1 MSLVLAVLTLFAAFT
16 AAEAEAETEPQAITI
31 HIPGGHKRVV
41 SALFAAVDEGTPVTG
56 IAELDSLAA
65 TYGLIGI
72 YRTNRHS
79 SGFYGYHF
87 RLTFPPGADVAAIA
101 KAYWNLPYIQ
111 SVAGEAEEPPVP
123 LWPRIR
129 SIGGGERA
137 TSRIFAKICV
147 GSVSSVASSGALLLL
162 LLPREEERRDSFSAA
177 LLYSAYFGP
186 LVGFPLGVSLAD
198 PHDSL
203 GMTLLG
209 SAIPLLAGI
218 SLVKYGSESIRK
230 LGITTMLVGPFIG
243 SLYASEKWRKPP
255 QDSQNSRVSVDLGAA
270 PNGGLSAVATLRF

>member
-1 MSLVLAVLTLFAAFT
+1 MPLVIAVLTLFAALM
-16 AAEAEAETEPQAITI
+16 AVEAEAETEPAEITI
-31 HIPGGHKRVV
+31 YLRGEHKGVV
-41 SALFAAVDEGTPVTG
+41 SALLEAADERTPVTG

-65 TYGLIGI
+65 IYGLIGI
-72 YRTNRHS
+72 YRTNWRS
-79 SGFYGYHF
+79 SGFYGYRF
-87 RLTFPPGADVAAIA
+87 RLTFPPGADVAAMA

-111 SVAGEAEEPPVP
+111 SVAGEAEKPPVP

-137 TSRIFAKICV
+137 TSRIFVKICV

-162 LLPREEERRDSFSAA
+162 LLPREGESSSLSAA
-177 LLYSAYFGP
+177 LLYSVYFGP

-203 GMTLLG
+203 PMTLLG
-209 SAIPLLAGI
+209 SVIPPLVGI
-218 SLVKYGSESIRK
+218 SLIKYGSESIRK
-230 LGITTMLVGPFIG
+230 LGVTTMLVGPFIG

-255 QDSQNSRVSVDLGAA
+255 QDRVAFALAPT

>member
-1 MSLVLAVLTLFAAFT
+1 MPLVIAVLTLFAALM
-16 AAEAEAETEPQAITI
+16 AVEADAETEPAEITI
-31 HIPGGHKRVV
+31 HIRGEHKGVV
-41 SALFAAVDEGTPVTG
+41 SALLEAADEGTPVTG

-65 TYGLIGI
+65 IYGLIGI
-72 YRTNRHS
+72 YRTNRRS
-79 SGFYGYHF
+79 SGFYGYRF
-87 RLTFPPGADVAAIA
+87 RLTFPLGADADTMA
-101 KAYWNLPYIQ
+101 KAYRNLPYIQ
-111 SVAGEAEEPPVP
+111 SVAGEAEKPPVP

-137 TSRIFAKICV
+137 TSRIFVKICV

-162 LLPREEERRDSFSAA
+162 LLPREGESSPLSAA
-177 LLYSAYFGP
+177 LLYSVYFGP

-203 GMTLLG
+203 PMTLLG
-209 SAIPLLAGI
+209 SVIPPLVGI
-218 SLVKYGSESIRK
+218 SLIKYGSESVGK

-255 QDSQNSRVSVDLGAA
+255 QGRVAFALAPT

>member
-1 MSLVLAVLTLFAAFT
+1 MPLVIAVLTLFAALR
-16 AAEAEAETEPQAITI
+16 AAEAEAETEPAEITI
-31 HIPGGHKRVV
+31 HIRGEHKGVV
-41 SALFAAVDEGTPVTG
+41 SALLEAADEGTPVTG

-65 TYGLIGI
+65 IYGLMGI
-72 YRTNRHS
+72 YRTNRRS
-79 SGFYGYHF
+79 SGFYGYRF
-87 RLTFPPGADVAAIA
+87 RLTFPPGADVDTMA

-111 SVAGEAEEPPVP
+111 SVAGEAEKPPVP

-137 TSRIFAKICV
+137 TSRIFVKICV

-162 LLPREEERRDSFSAA
+162 LLPREGESSTFSAA
-177 LLYSAYFGP
+177 LLYSVYFGP

-203 GMTLLG
+203 PMTLLG
-209 SAIPLLAGI
+209 SVIPPLVGI
-218 SLVKYGSESIRK
+218 SLIKYGNESIGK

-255 QDSQNSRVSVDLGAA
+255 QDRVSFALAPI

>member
-1 MSLVLAVLTLFAAFT
+1 MPIVIAVLTLFAALR
-16 AAEAEAETEPQAITI
+16 AAGADAETEPAAITI
-31 HIPGGHKRVV
+31 HIRGEHKGVV
-41 SALFAAVDEGTPVTG
+41 SALLEAADEGTPVTG

-72 YRTNRHS
+72 YRTNRRS
-79 SGFYGYHF
+79 SGFYGYRF
-87 RLTFPPGADVAAIA
+87 RLTFPLGADVDTMA
-101 KAYWNLPYIQ
+101 KAYRNLPYIQ
-111 SVAGEAEEPPVP
+111 SVAGEAEKPPVP

-137 TSRIFAKICV
+137 TSRIFVKICV
-147 GSVSSVASSGALLLL
+147 GSVSSVAASGALLLL
-162 LLPREEERRDSFSAA
+162 PREGESSTFSAA
-177 LLYSAYFGP
+177 LLYSVYFGP

-203 GMTLLG
+203 PMTLLG
-209 SAIPLLAGI
+209 SVIPPLVGI
-218 SLVKYGSESIRK
+218 SLIKYGSESIRK
-230 LGITTMLVGPFIG
+230 LGVTTMLVGPFIG

-255 QDSQNSRVSVDLGAA
+255 QGRRVAFALAPT

>member
-1 MSLVLAVLTLFAAFT
+1 MPILIAVLTLFAALM
-16 AAEAEAETEPQAITI
+16 AAKADAETEPAEITI
-31 HIPGGHKRVV
+31 HIRGEHKEVV
-41 SALFAAVDEGTPVTG
+41 SALLEAADEGTPVTG

-65 TYGLIGI
+65 IYGLMGI
-72 YRTNRHS
+72 YRTNRRS
-79 SGFYGYHF
+79 SGFYGYRF
-87 RLTFPPGADVAAIA
+87 RLTFPPGADVAAMA
-101 KAYWNLPYIQ
+101 KAYRNLPYIQ
-111 SVAGEAEEPPVP
+111 SVAGEAEKPPVP

-137 TSRIFAKICV
+137 TSRIFVKICV

-162 LLPREEERRDSFSAA
+162 LLPREGESSTFSAA
-177 LLYSAYFGP
+177 LLYSVYFGP

-203 GMTLLG
+203 PMTLLG
-209 SAIPLLAGI
+209 SVIPPLVGI
-218 SLVKYGSESIRK
+218 SLIKYGSESIRK

-255 QDSQNSRVSVDLGAA
+255 QDRVAFALAPT

>member
-1 MSLVLAVLTLFAAFT
+1 MPILIAVLTLFAALM
-16 AAEAEAETEPQAITI
+16 AAKADAETEPTEITI
-31 HIPGGHKRVV
+31 HIRGEHKGVV
-41 SALFAAVDEGTPVTG
+41 SALLEAADEGTPVTG

-65 TYGLIGI
+65 IYGLMGI
-72 YRTNRHS
+72 YRTNRRS
-79 SGFYGYHF
+79 SGFYGYRF
-87 RLTFPPGADVAAIA
+87 RLTFPLGADVAAMA

-111 SVAGEAEEPPVP
+111 SVAGEAEKPPVP

-137 TSRIFAKICV
+137 TSRIFVKICV

-162 LLPREEERRDSFSAA
+162 LLPREGESSTFSAA

-203 GMTLLG
+203 PMTLLG
-209 SAIPLLAGI
+209 SVIPPLVGI
-218 SLVKYGSESIRK
+218 SLIKYGSESVGK

-255 QDSQNSRVSVDLGAA
+255 QGRVAFALAPT

>member
-1 MSLVLAVLTLFAAFT
+1 MPILIAVLTPFAALM
-16 AAEAEAETEPQAITI
+16 AAKADAETEPTEITI
-31 HIPGGHKRVV
+31 HIRGEHKGVV
-41 SALFAAVDEGTPVTG
+41 SALLEAADEGTPVTG

-65 TYGLIGI
+65 IYGLMGI
-72 YRTNRHS
+72 YRTNRRS
-79 SGFYGYHF
+79 SGFYGYRF
-87 RLTFPPGADVAAIA
+87 RLTFPPGADVDTMA

-111 SVAGEAEEPPVP
+111 SVAGEAEKPPVP

-129 SIGGGERA
+129 SIGRGERA
-137 TSRIFAKICV
+137 TSRIFVKICV

-162 LLPREEERRDSFSAA
+162 LLPREGESSSLSAA
-177 LLYSAYFGP
+177 LLYSVYFGP

-203 GMTLLG
+203 PMTLLG
-209 SAIPLLAGI
+209 SVIPPLVGI
-218 SLVKYGSESIRK
+218 SLIKYGSESIGK

-255 QDSQNSRVSVDLGAA
+255 QDRVAFALAPT

>member
-1 MSLVLAVLTLFAAFT
+1 MRTYGMVPIALFILLRMG
-16 AAEAEAETEPQAITI
+16 EAYAETEPEEITI
-31 HIPGGHKRVV
+31 HILGGHKAVI
-41 SALFAAVDEGTPVTG
+41 SALLEAVDGGTPITG
-56 IAELDSLAA
+56 IAALDSLAA

-72 YRTNRHS
+72 YRRDSRS
-79 SGFYGYHF
+79 SGFYGYRF
-87 RLTFPPGADVAAIA
+87 RLTFPPGADVDAMAG
-101 KAYWNLPYIQ
+101 AYGNLFYVQ
-111 SVAGEAEEPPVP
+111 SVAGEAEKPPVP

-147 GSVSSVASSGALLLL
+147 GSVSSIASSGALLLL
-162 LLPREEERRDSFSAA
+162 LLPQEEGDSPISAA
-177 LLYSAYFGP
+177 VLLSLYFGP

-203 GMTLLG
+203 PMTLLG

-218 SLVKYGSESIRK
+218 PLVKYGSESIKK
-230 LGITTMLVGPFIG
+230 LGVTTMLVGPFIS
-243 SLYASEKWRKPP
+243 SLIASELWRQPP
-255 QDSQNSRVSVDLGAA
+255 QTRRVSFALAPT

>member
-1 MSLVLAVLTLFAAFT
+1 MPILIAVLTLFAALM
-16 AAEAEAETEPQAITI
+16 AAKADAETEPTEITI
-31 HIPGGHKRVV
+31 HIRGEHKGVV
-41 SALFAAVDEGTPVTG
+41 SALLEAADEGTPVTG

-65 TYGLIGI
+65 IYGLMGI
-72 YRTNRHS
+72 YRTNRRS
-79 SGFYGYHF
+79 SGFYGYRF
-87 RLTFPPGADVAAIA
+87 RLTFPPGADVDTMA

-111 SVAGEAEEPPVP
+111 SVAGEAEKPPVP

-129 SIGGGERA
+129 SIGRGERA
-137 TSRIFAKICV
+137 TSRIFVKICV

-162 LLPREEERRDSFSAA
+162 LLPREGESSSLSAA
-177 LLYSAYFGP
+177 LLYSVYFGP

-203 GMTLLG
+203 PMTLLG
-209 SAIPLLAGI
+209 SVIPPLVGI
-218 SLVKYGSESIRK
+218 SLIKYGSESIGK

-255 QDSQNSRVSVDLGAA
+255 QDRVAFALAPT

>member
-1 MSLVLAVLTLFAAFT
+1 MPILIAVLTLFAALM
-16 AAEAEAETEPQAITI
+16 AAKADAETEPAEITI
-31 HIPGGHKRVV
+31 HIRGEHKEVV
-41 SALFAAVDEGTPVTG
+41 SALLEAADEGTPVTG

-65 TYGLIGI
+65 IYGLMGI
-72 YRTNRHS
+72 YRTNRRS
-79 SGFYGYHF
+79 SGFYGYRF
-87 RLTFPPGADVAAIA
+87 RLTFPPGADVAAMA
-101 KAYWNLPYIQ
+101 KAYRNLPYIQ
-111 SVAGEAEEPPVP
+111 SVAGEAEKPPVP

-137 TSRIFAKICV
+137 TSRIFVKICV

-162 LLPREEERRDSFSAA
+162 LLPREGESSTFSAA
-177 LLYSAYFGP
+177 LLYSVYFGP

-203 GMTLLG
+203 PMTLLG
-209 SAIPLLAGI
+209 SAIPPLVGI
-218 SLVKYGSESIRK
+218 SLIKYGSESIRK
-230 LGITTMLVGPFIG
+230 LGVTTMLVGPFIG

-255 QDSQNSRVSVDLGAA
+255 QDRVAFALAPT